1 MLTRPVLLY
10 DGDCGFCRTWIRR
23 LERWDVHQQIQC
35 LPSNERST
43 IPDLP
48 PLSDEALNRAMHLIT
63 PDGQIFAG
71 GCALPE
77 MLPYLRGGRWL
88 RPVFA
93 IPGIQAVTNRV
104 YVWVAE
110 HRHGLG
116 SGSCE
121 V

>member
-23 LERWDVHQQIQC
+23 LERWDVHQRIQC
-35 LPSNERST
+35 LPSNERSA

-63 PDGQIFAG
+63 PDGRVFAG
-71 GCALPE
+71 GVAVPE
-77 MLPYLRGGRWL
+77 MLPFLRGGRWL
-88 RPVFA
+88 RPIFA
-93 IPGIQAVTNRV
+93 MPGIQAVTNRV
-104 YVWVAE
+104 YAWVAE
-110 HRHGLG
+110 HRHDFG